1 MLGARGRARALRDT
15 DADWRELGRSQPYW
29 GVLSNEAFLRENLT
43 AETIEAFYACGRP
56 YIDEIVGRLDMATG
70 SKPSGRGLDFGCGV
84 GRLTEAMAEH
94 VDEVVGLDISAGML
108 EVARRRG
115 GKATYLQAL
124 PEAMTFDWINSFIV
138 FQHIPPDRGEAI
150 LADLLGRLNAD
161 GAVSLQFAVWRDEA
175 RQWPK
180 KTGWR
185 SAFGSLRRRRWIASL
200 PVGNILMYDYDL
212 SRLLRLLNEGGV
224 EEMSLV
230 STHHD
235 GHHGVIILGRKRPS
249 THKG

>member
-1 MLGARGRARALRDT
+1 MPGARSQARAQRDT
-15 DADWRELGRSQPYW
+15 DADWRELGRSEPYW
-29 GVLSNEAFLRENLT
+29 GVLSNGMFLSENIT
-43 AETIEAFYACGRP
+43 DESIEAFYACGRP
-56 YIDEIVGRLDMATG
+56 YIDEIVGRLEAVTG
-70 SKPSGRGLDFGCGV
+70 SGPSGRGLDFGCGV

-94 VDEVVGLDISAGML
+94 VEAVVGLDVSPGML
-108 EVARRRG
+108 EVARRRA
-115 GKATYLQAL
+115 GKATYLEAL
-124 PEAMTFDWINSFIV
+124 PEGMTFDWINSFIV

-175 RQWPK
+175 HQWPK
-180 KTGWR
+180 KTDWR
-185 SAFGSLRRRRWIASL
+185 SAFDSLRHRRWIASL
-200 PVGNILMYDYDL
+200 PVGHILMYDYDL